1 MEQGMQDWNM
11 QNTVEQKAQ
20 DEPEQIRMGV
30 SSSSQPPVTA
40 MNTGPNEVASKRQR
54 VGWDGRTSNGRHQF

>member
-1 MEQGMQDWNM
+1 MEQDMQDWNK

-30 SSSSQPPVTA
+30 SSS
-40 MNTGPNEVASKRQR
+40 EL
-54 VGWDGRTSNGRHQF
+54 GWRDLKWADRSNRLDDVPWRLQIIV